1 VDGQP
6 VVAQLDRLGGET
18 GQNSGGLDAL
28 FQVTEGVRWLI
39 PGRVLTVH
47 MDLPPEDNVVAL
59 PFEAWYG
66 LDRIYRLEDGR
77 MAALTVERVGE
88 QRDAAGQ
95 ARVLARS
102 PDLQAGDRIITTQLP
117 NAITGLKVEVKE

>member
-6 VVAQLDRLGGET
+6 VTTKLDRLGGEA

-28 FQVTEGVRWLI
+28 FRITEGAQWLT
-39 PGRVLTVH
+39 PGRVLTLQ
-47 MDLPPEDNVVAL
+47 MDLPPEEDVVAL
-59 PFEAWYG
+59 PFEALYG

-77 MAALTVERVGE
+77 MTALTVERVGE
-88 QRDAAGQ
+88 QRNAAGQ
-95 ARVLARS
+95 THVLARS
-102 PDLQAGDRIITTQLP
+102 PELHAGDRVITTQLP